1 MASQSFHD
9 QAKCI
14 LESRKNANLLVALL
28 ENLDSVK
35 KAELL
40 ELISSLE
47 LVFSSY
53 MSQGLWQKYLK
64 DGRSMDDSDSED
76 DIGENGA
83 TQEGNLLEKNKSA
96 EKIFAH
102 WCYDKYLHFVG
113 ELIQLLGQ
121 EEKAVRKRALDC
133 LMNLLVA
140 DYKAAINSPEYDQS
154 GCYFPIDL
162 FKRVINGLLTCNAA
176 ATKNHLKEIGKYFR
190 YADIQFYTL
199 KNIGTIIEEKPKWI
213 SKTDNVMSNICLL
226 LLKVSSMNNQTKDVG
241 FLIKDVEKIQ
251 KFLPESRGRKKLFS
265 NTWLSFLSL
274 ELSDDILK
282 RVLANLH
289 EDVMPYMEDPK
300 LLLDFLTDVYNLEG
314 SLALLALN
322 GLFLLIHK
330 YNLDYPDFFK
340 KLYILLDVSSIE
352 TEYRDRFFTLLDL
365 FLTSLNL
372 PAYLVAAFIKKLARI
387 SLRASPDA
395 IQIILVLIENLLK
408 RHPSCKVLIH
418 RKTGLSMSSDTSV
431 SDEAHSDPFKFEV
444 ADPARCNAL
453 NSSLWELKTL
463 EQHYHAEIQKAV
475 KVFESHFTKE
485 EKAIGEYLNNS
496 YADWFEKEL
505 VDFDEDTP
513 VPMNFKAPDCLFDR
527 SVYDL
532 GLWSLE

>member
-1 MASQSFHD
+1 MHNNCNNKHVLVSEDCEDSKMASRSFLD
-9 QAKCI
+9 QAKSI
-14 LESRKNANLLVALL
+14 LESRKNANLLLALL

-53 MSQGLWQKYLK
+53 ISQGLWQKYLK
-64 DGRSMDDSDSED
+64 DGSMDDSDSED
-76 DIGENGA
+76 DIGENGV

-96 EKIFAH
+96 EKIFAN

-121 EEKAVRKRALDC
+121 EEKAVRKKAFDC
-133 LMNLLVA
+133 LMDLLVA

-154 GCYFPIDL
+154 GCYFPSDL
-162 FKRVINGLLTCNAA
+162 FKRFINGLLTGNPTAM
-176 ATKNHLKEIGKYFR
+176 KDHLKQMGKYFQ

-199 KNIGTIIEEKPKWI
+199 KNIGTIIDEKPKWI
-213 SKTDNVMSNICLL
+213 SKTDNVMNNIYSILM
-226 LLKVSSMNNQTKDVG
+226 KVSSMNNQTKDVG

-251 KFLPESRGRKKLFS
+251 KFLPETRGRRKLFS

-274 ELSDDILK
+274 EPSDDILK

-340 KLYILLDVSSIE
+340 KLYILLDVSTFE

-387 SLRASPDA
+387 SLRVSPDA

-418 RKTGLSMSSDTSV
+418 RKVCLAFKYLRKIKMYKIKDT
-431 SDEAHSDPFKFEV
+431 
-444 ADPARCNAL
+444 
-453 NSSLWELKTL
+453 EL
-463 EQHYHAEIQKAV
+463 
-475 KVFESHFTKE
+475 
-485 EKAIGEYLNNS
+485 IGYN
-496 YADWFEKEL
+496 D
-505 VDFDEDTP
+505 
-513 VPMNFKAPDCLFDR
+513 
-527 SVYDL
+527 
-532 GLWSLE
+532 